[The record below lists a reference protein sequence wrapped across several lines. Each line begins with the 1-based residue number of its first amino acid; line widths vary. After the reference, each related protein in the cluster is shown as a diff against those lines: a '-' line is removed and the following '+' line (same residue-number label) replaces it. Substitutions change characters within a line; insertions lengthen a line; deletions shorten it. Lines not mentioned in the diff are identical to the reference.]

1 MSSAYRSRPSRHLG
15 VLALFFGL
23 TLLLTWPLA
32 RSLGSAIPG
41 DAFDGWQNYWN
52 LWWVR
57 RSLLELHTHPYFT
70 TALYHPTGVALWF
83 QTINVFN
90 GLASLP
96 VQLAWN
102 LYGAYNAVVLFS
114 FTVAGYGTTILSLD
128 VLRRAGARPGQRL
141 WASSV
146 VAGAVFTFAPFHFA
160 HLLGHMQV
168 FSLQF
173 IPFYV
178 LYLLRSLSSRRG
190 LSYRDATLAALFLI
204 LAGLCDW
211 YAVLYLGLW
220 TALALLWLAVRR
232 QLHRPQLGSV
242 ALIALL
248 FLVVTSPLLLPMVRE
263 SLRYD
268 FMRPPPGQIAD
279 LSADL
284 LGFIVPSGQH
294 PLWGH
299 WAAQVR
305 SHFPSSPA
313 ENTVYAGLVP
323 TLLAV
328 YGLWR
333 RQLRLW
339 FWAASALTFALF
351 ALGPILHI
359 GGQVVNLAGGRPFY
373 LPYAL
378 LLRLP
383 FFDIARTVARYD
395 LVVMLSL
402 AILAGGG
409 LYTLLARLKSRPEST
424 QGAPRGRGAPVWG
437 AAVALGLV
445 LFEFAP
451 LPYPVS
457 PPDTPAWYQT
467 LAADPRPGGIM
478 NLPMSWDR
486 PNYLLQQTIHGKPLT
501 AGYISREDPRT
512 LPGRIPVL
520 SDFRYKGPDINAVD
534 VATHAATLFDFAG
547 IRWVVV
553 DRYQM
558 PGGQASPL
566 RAQARGERDVTDAL
580 VGAIFQGR
588 SPVYQD
594 DRLSVYETWA
604 PDPPLPFVELG
615 ADWGPWRPGPVRL
628 VAGAATLVVHSP
640 DGAPRSVIIVPASNI
655 PFRLVDAAGQQVG
668 ASSGAEA
675 RWPLNLQP
683 GPNTFTLESDHPG
696 LLIHE
701 LRLE

>member
-1 MSSAYRSRPSRHLG
+1 MSSAYRSRSGRHLG

-23 TLLLTWPLA
+23 TVLLTWPLA
-32 RSLGSAIPG
+32 RSFGSAIPG

-102 LYGAYNAVVLFS
+102 LYSAYNAVVLFS
-114 FTVAGYGTTILSLD
+114 FTIAGYGTTLLSLD
-128 VLRRAGARPGQRL
+128 VLRRAGARPGRRL

-178 LYLLRSLSSRRG
+178 LYLLRSLTIRQG
-190 LSYRDATLAALFLI
+190 ISYRDAALAALFLI

-220 TALALLWLAVRR
+220 TALTLLWLAVRR
-232 QLHRPQLGSV
+232 QLHRAQVGAV
-242 ALIALL
+242 ALIVLL

-263 SLRYD
+263 SLHYD

-294 PLWGH
+294 PLWGD

-313 ENTVYAGLVP
+313 ENTVYIGLVP
-323 TLLAV
+323 ILLAI

-333 RQLRLW
+333 RRLRLW
-339 FWAASALTFALF
+339 FWAASAVVFALI
-351 ALGPILHI
+351 ALGPVLHL
-359 GGQVVNLAGGRPFY
+359 GGQVVTLPGGRPFY

-383 FFDIARTVARYD
+383 FFEIARTVARYD

-402 AILAGGG
+402 AVLAGGG
-409 LYTLLARLKSRPEST
+409 LYTLLARFES
-424 QGAPRGRGAPVWG
+424 QARAPVWG
-437 AAVALGLV
+437 AAVALGLI

-457 PPDTPAWYQT
+457 PPDTPVWYQT
-467 LAADPRPGGIM
+467 LAADPRSGGIM

-486 PNYLLQQTIHGKPLT
+486 PNYLLHQTVHGKALT

-512 LPGRIPVL
+512 LVGRIPIL
-520 SDFRYKGPDINAVD
+520 SDFRYKGP
-534 VATHAATLFDFAG
+534 TSTPSMLSLTPPRSSTLPAFAG
-547 IRWVVV
+547 WPSIATRC
-553 DRYQM
+553 
-558 PGGQASPL
+558 
-566 RAQARGERDVTDAL
+566 RAAKN
-580 VGAIFQGR
+580 
-588 SPVYQD
+588 
-594 DRLSVYETWA
+594 
-604 PDPPLPFVELG
+604 
-615 ADWGPWRPGPVRL
+615 
-628 VAGAATLVVHSP
+628 AT
-640 DGAPRSVIIVPASNI
+640 
-655 PFRLVDAAGQQVG
+655 
-668 ASSGAEA
+668 
-675 RWPLNLQP
+675 
-683 GPNTFTLESDHPG
+683 
-696 LLIHE
+696 
-701 LRLE
+701 

>member
-1 MSSAYRSRPSRHLG
+1 MSSPYRTRPGRHLG

-114 FTVAGYGTTILSLD
+114 FTVAGYGATILSLD
-128 VLRRAGARPGQRL
+128 VLHRAGARPGRRL

-146 VAGAVFTFAPFHFA
+146 VAGAIFTFAPFHFA

-178 LYLLRSLSSRRG
+178 LYLLRSLSARRG
-190 LSYRDATLAALFLI
+190 ISYRDAILAALFLI

-220 TALALLWLAVRR
+220 TVLALLWLAVRR
-232 QLHRPQLGSV
+232 QLHRTQLGSV
-242 ALIALL
+242 VLIVLL

-294 PLWGH
+294 PLWGD

-305 SHFPSSPA
+305 SHFPSSPS

-323 TLLAV
+323 VLLAV

-333 RQLRLW
+333 RRLRLW
-339 FWAASALTFALF
+339 FWAASAVVFALF
-351 ALGPILHI
+351 ALGPVLHI
-359 GGQVVNLAGGRPFY
+359 GGQVVTLAGGSPFY

-409 LYTLLARLKSRPEST
+409 LYTLLSGLGSRS
-424 QGAPRGRGAPVWG
+424 R
-437 AAVALGLV
+437 AAMWAAALALVLV

-467 LAADPRPGGIM
+467 LGSDPRPGAIM

-486 PNYLLQQTIHGKPLT
+486 PNYLLHQTVHGKPLT

-512 LPGRIPVL
+512 LVGRIPVL

-534 VATHAATLFDFAG
+534 VAAYAATLFDFTG
-547 IRWVVV
+547 IRWVAV

-558 PGGQASPL
+558 PGGE
-566 RAQARGERDVTDAL
+566 EREVTEAL
-580 VGAIFQGR
+580 AGAIFQGR
-588 SPVYQD
+588 SPVYED
-594 DRLSVYETWA
+594 ERLSVYETWA

-615 ADWGPWRPGPVRL
+615 AGWGPRQPGPVRL
-628 VAGAATLVVHSP
+628 VEGAATLFVHSP
-640 DGAPRSVIIVPASNI
+640 DGAPRSLTITPASNI
-655 PFRLVDAAGQQVG
+655 PYRLIDVSGREVG

-675 RWPLNLQP
+675 RWPLTVQP
-683 GPNTFTLESDHPG
+683 GSNTFTLESDHPG